1 MKRKSK
7 GKVIAIVLVIALL
20 LTGGGLGGWYF
31 LQNRNSEPVKVFPFE
46 YIGMTE
52 YWGDSQ
58 ESYGPVSTDRV
69 QTVFLSDTQ
78 SITEILVQPGDTV
91 KKGDVLMTF
100 DTTLD
105 DLALERERLAVEKL
119 KLQLDN
125 AKDELRDIK
134 NMKPMPEST
143 EPPAE
148 TEPNRGMAL
157 QGDYQIS
164 QNKAYDGSSPEKAMI
179 LWLRDSASLDDSL
192 LEQLR
197 QTAQGYQQA
206 NTPAPAEPIPT
217 EPETTEPETTEP
229 ETTEPETTEPVVPP
243 AEETEPTEE
252 PSVDPTEEST
262 GEPTEEP
269 GVDPT
274 EESTGEPSEE
284 PTEEPTE
291 EPSEDP
297 TEEPSE
303 DPTEPSS
310 EFPGEE
316 PTVPSKPADVKN
328 FFLVVKITEG
338 NMSLGYASTWQGMEV
353 SGIDSGFRLKFYD
366 ASAMED
372 HMAPQETVTQPSVP
386 QIDMGSGYTA
396 AQIAQMRSDKEKEI
410 KDLQFQ
416 VKMAE
421 SKYEIKKTE
430 MGTGEVLAA
439 IDGSVVSLL
448 TEEEARQTMQPILKL
463 SGGGGFY
470 VNGSVSELEKD
481 NLQIGQEV
489 TVNDWNTGMEYT
501 GTVESIGDFPSADG
515 YWNGMG
521 NPNASYYPFRV
532 FIDESANLQAGTY
545 VNVLYSTA
553 TTEQGIYLENPFLRT
568 EQGKT
573 YVYVSGADGKLEKR
587 AVTTGKA
594 LWGSYTEVLSGI
606 TAEDLIAFP
615 YGKTVV
621 PGADTVES
629 DLSELYG

>member
-31 LQNRNSEPVKVFPFE
+31 LQNRNSEPVKVFPFQ

-58 ESYGPVSTDRV
+58 ESYGPVATDRV
-69 QTVFLSDTQ
+69 QTIFLSDTQ
-78 SITEILVQPGDTV
+78 SITQILVQPGDTV
-91 KKGDVLMTF
+91 KKGDILMTF

-119 KLQLDN
+119 KLQLET
-125 AKDELRDIK
+125 AEDELRDIK
-134 NMKPMPEST
+134 NMKPMPEPKD
-143 EPPAE
+143 PPKE

-164 QNKAYDGSSPEKAMI
+164 QNETYDGSSPEKAMI

-197 QTAQGYQQA
+197 QTARAYRLA
-206 NTPAPAEPIPT
+206 NTPAPEEPIPTEPETTEPETT

-252 PSVDPTEEST
+252 P
-262 GEPTEEP
+262 

-274 EESTGEPSEE
+274 GES
-284 PTEEPTE
+284 TE
-291 EPSEDP
+291 EPSEDL
-297 TEEPSE
+297 
-303 DPTEPSS
+303 TEPSS
-310 EFPGEE
+310 NLPGEE
-316 PTVPSKPADVKN
+316 PAVPSEPVDVKT
-328 FFLVVKITEG
+328 FYLVVKITEG
-338 NMSLGYASTWQGMEV
+338 NMSLGYTTTWQGMEV
-353 SGIDSGFRLKFYD
+353 TKQGESFLFKFYD
-366 ASAMED
+366 ASAMDD
-372 HMAPQETVTQPSVP
+372 HMVPQETVTQPSVP
-386 QIDMGSGYTA
+386 QIDMGSGYTS

-410 KDLQFQ
+410 KDLKFQ

-421 SKYEIKKTE
+421 SKFEIKKTE
-430 MGTGEVLAA
+430 MDTGEVVAT
-439 IDGSVVSLL
+439 IDGFVVSLL

-489 TVNDWNTGMEYT
+489 TINDWNTGMEYT

-545 VNVLYSTA
+545 VNVVYSTA

-615 YGKTVV
+615 YGKTVI